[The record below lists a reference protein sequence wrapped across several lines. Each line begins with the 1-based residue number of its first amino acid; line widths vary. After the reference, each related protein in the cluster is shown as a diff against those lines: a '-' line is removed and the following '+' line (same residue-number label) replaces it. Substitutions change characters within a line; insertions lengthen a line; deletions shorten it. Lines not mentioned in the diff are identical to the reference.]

1 MKINQYWRKIMK
13 IIKNLAVGV
22 FALIGLMSNP
32 VIADD
37 NEVLIDQEGDNL
49 TLTILQAG
57 TGNTVSGN
65 SSASAD
71 LTLTGNN
78 IILDL
83 IQDGDN
89 NDFFGALVLDGSGS
103 TVLDFYNLG
112 DGNIFDFDV
121 GDNSAD
127 NADMLSSIQGDGNI
141 FDIGIGENASAEG
154 LNFDL
159 VILGDRND
167 FDTSFTN
174 SKVWAAAGD
183 GDSCGTNCT
192 GSSAMVGIL
201 VDADNVVWNFDITGD
216 DNAFA
221 TNQSG
226 NSDHS
231 LTVDLTGSDGDFQF
245 TQNMTTTCSP
255 ACHGIINVELDSENA
270 SVSIKQTD

>member
-1 MKINQYWRKIMK
+1 MK
-13 IIKNLAVGV
+13 IIRNLAVGV
-22 FALIGLMSNP
+22 FALIGLVSNP

-65 SSASAD
+65 AGASAD
-71 LTLTGNN
+71 LTLTGSN

-127 NADMLSSIQGDGNI
+127 NADMLSSIQGDGNL

-174 SKVWAAAGD
+174 SKVWAAAGQ

-245 TQNMTTTCSP
+245 TQNMTTTCNP

>member
-32 VIADD
+32 VLADD
-37 NEVLIDQEGDNL
+37 NEVLIEQEGDNL

-65 SSASAD
+65 ATQGAD
-71 LTLTGNN
+71 LILTGNN

-141 FDIGIGENASAEG
+141 FDIGIGENASAEN

-159 VILGDRND
+159 VILGSRND

-174 SKVWAAAGD
+174 SKVWAAQGS
-183 GDSCGTNCT
+183 GESCGTNCT

-201 VDADNVVWNFDITGD
+201 IDADNVVWNFDITGD
-216 DNAFA
+216 DNDFA
-221 TNQSG
+221 TKQSG
-226 NSDHS
+226 NGGHS

-245 TQNMTTTCSP
+245 TQDMTTTCTS
-255 ACHGIINVELDSENA
+255 ACNGVINVELDSENA

>member
-1 MKINQYWRKIMK
+1 MIIKPILEKIMK
-13 IIKNLAVGV
+13 IIKNLAVSV

-37 NEVLIDQEGDNL
+37 NEVLIEQEGDNL

-65 SSASAD
+65 SGASAD
-71 LTLTGNN
+71 LILTGNN

-89 NDFFGALVLDGSGS
+89 NDFFGSLVLDGTGS
-103 TVLDFYNLG
+103 SVLDFFNLG

-127 NADMLSSIQGDGNI
+127 GADMLSSIQGDGNI
-141 FDIGIGENASAEG
+141 FDIGIGESASAEN

-167 FDTSFTN
+167 FDSSFTN
-174 SKVWAAAGD
+174 SKVWAAAGQ

-216 DNAFA
+216 DNDFA
-221 TNQSG
+221 TLQSG

-245 TQNMTTTCSP
+245 TQNMTTTCTP

>member
-1 MKINQYWRKIMK
+1 MK
-13 IIKNLAVGV
+13 IIKNLAVSV
-22 FALIGLMSNP
+22 FALIGLMSSP

-37 NEVLIDQEGDNL
+37 NEVLIEQEGDNL

-65 SSASAD
+65 SGASAD
-71 LTLTGNN
+71 LVLTGSN

-89 NDFFGALVLDGSGS
+89 NDFFGSLVLDGSGS

-141 FDIGIGENASAEG
+141 FDIGIGENASAEN

-174 SKVWAAAGD
+174 SKVWAAQGQ
-183 GDSCGTNCT
+183 GESCGTNCT

-201 VDADNVVWNFDITGD
+201 IDADNVVWNFDITGD

-221 TNQSG
+221 TKQSG

-245 TQNMTTTCSP
+245 TQDMTTTCNP

-270 SVSIKQTD
+270 SVSIKQTN

>member
-65 SSASAD
+65 SGATAD

-127 NADMLSSIQGDGNI
+127 NADMLSSIQGDGNL